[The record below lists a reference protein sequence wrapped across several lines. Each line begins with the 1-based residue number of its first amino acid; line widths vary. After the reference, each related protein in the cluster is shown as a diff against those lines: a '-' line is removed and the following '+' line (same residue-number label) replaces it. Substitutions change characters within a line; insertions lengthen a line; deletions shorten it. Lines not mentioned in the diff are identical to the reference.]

1 MDSGGAHRER
11 RADYGYARGVDI
23 ERDEVGAAAEVDGPA
38 DGCSDQAPCRLSR
51 AKPNAA
57 PFSPRPAM
65 DDRDE
70 LRGRVPPKRD
80 FGAVSRQTECCLSGS
95 ATLYK

>member
-1 MDSGGAHRER
+1 M
-11 RADYGYARGVDI
+11 DI
-23 ERDEVGAAAEVDGPA
+23 EHDEVGAAAEVDGPA

-70 LRGRVPPKRD
+70 LRGRVPAETRLRGCEPPDRVLLIGQCD
-80 FGAVSRQTECCLSGS
+80 FI
-95 ATLYK
+95 